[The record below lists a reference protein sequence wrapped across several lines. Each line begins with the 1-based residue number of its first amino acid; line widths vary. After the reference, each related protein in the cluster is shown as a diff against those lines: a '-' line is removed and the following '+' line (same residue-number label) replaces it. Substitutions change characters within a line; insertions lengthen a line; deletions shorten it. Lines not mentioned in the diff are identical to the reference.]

1 MIDRQRYSER
11 LQHNFHEL
19 NHEERILYNRKDRI
33 RFTDKEQFFFEGC
46 LDIPGQ
52 MYRADRRGLYDAII
66 KYEPRHCFEIGT
78 GSGGG
83 STFFLAS
90 AFAEL
95 GQGKVYTLEIDK
107 SNTALRNYQMF
118 LSNLLPFVEFVTGDS
133 PSLFL
138 PFIDDSVDCVFL
150 DGAEDR
156 QQTLDQYEFFK
167 PYFRPGSILMAH
179 DWNTAKMELLKPVLE
194 NSPDWEIEVELGQ
207 PESVGFVVA
216 RYQYD

>member
-1 MIDRQRYSER
+1 MIDHQRYSER
-11 LQHNFHEL
+11 LLHNFHEL
-19 NHEERILYNRKDRI
+19 DLEERLLYNRKDRI

-95 GQGKVYTLEIDK
+95 GQGKIYTLEIDK

-118 LSNLLPFVEFVTGDS
+118 LPNLLPFVEFVIGDS

-138 PFIDDSVDCVFL
+138 PFIEDSVDCIFL
-150 DGAEDR
+150 DGAEDGR
-156 QQTLDQYEFFK
+156 QTLEQYEFFK
-167 PYFRPGSILMAH
+167 SFFKSGSVIMAH
-179 DWNTAKMELLKPVLE
+179 DWNSEKMRLLKPVLE
-194 NSPDWEIEVELGQ
+194 NDPGWEIEVEMDQ
-207 PESVGFVVA
+207 PESVGFIVV
-216 RYQYD
+216 RRIR